1 VVPCCRSLA
10 NLTFSSQ
17 EEDGNFATMRLDP
30 WEVVSFANL
39 TPETVEEALAVI
51 PSMARFR
58 EDDIQ
63 KVLDTLMAS
72 TSRLHM

>member
-1 VVPCCRSLA
+1 
-10 NLTFSSQ
+10 
-17 EEDGNFATMRLDP
+17 MRLDP